1 MIKRD
6 AEAFLWMLFSAG
18 GVVSAMLMPA
28 LVFLFGVAFPL
39 GWLTPPTRDHMATL
53 LANPLV
59 ALVLLG
65 LIVLS
70 LFHWAH
76 RFRHTLYDGLQ
87 IKHLQEVIV
96 AVSYGG
102 AIIRSAGGLY
112 FPWPAGEGGGGGGRV
127 PFVPPPGR
135 GRGGGCRTR

>member
-6 AEAFLWMLFSAG
+6 AEPFLWMLFSAG

-28 LVFLFGVAFPL
+28 LLFLFGVAFPL
-39 GWLTPPTRDHMATL
+39 GWLTPPTRDHMAVL

-87 IKHLQEVIV
+87 IKHLQEVIA
-96 AVSYGG
+96 AVCYGG
-102 AIIRSAGGLY
+102 AIIGSAAAVYLL
-112 FPWPAGEGGGGGGRV
+112 WQAR
-127 PFVPPPGR
+127 
-135 GRGGGCRTR
+135 

>member
-6 AEAFLWMLFSAG
+6 AEPLLWMLFSAG

-28 LVFLFGVAFPL
+28 LSFLFGVAFPL
-39 GWLTPPTRDHMATL
+39 GWMTPPNREHMRAL

-59 ALVLLG
+59 ALVLVG

-87 IKHLQEVIV
+87 IKHLEGLI
-96 AVSYGG
+96 ATTCYGG
-102 AIIRSAGGLY
+102 AIVGSAAAVYLL
-112 FPWPAGEGGGGGGRV
+112 WQAR
-127 PFVPPPGR
+127 
-135 GRGGGCRTR
+135 

>member
-6 AEAFLWMLFSAG
+6 PEPLLWMLFSAG

-39 GWLTPPTRDHMATL
+39 GWMTPPSRDRMAEL
-53 LANPLV
+53 LGNPIV

-87 IKHLQEVIV
+87 IKHLEEVIATLCYGS
-96 AVSYGG
+96 AVVG
-102 AIIRSAGGLY
+102 SAAAVYLL
-112 FPWPAGEGGGGGGRV
+112 WQAR
-127 PFVPPPGR
+127 
-135 GRGGGCRTR
+135 

>member
-6 AEAFLWMLFSAG
+6 AEPFLWMLFSAG

-28 LVFLFGVAFPL
+28 LLLLFGIAFPL
-39 GWLTPPTRDHMATL
+39 GWLTPPDREHMRTL
-53 LANPLV
+53 IANPLV
-59 ALVLLG
+59 AVVLIG

-87 IKHLQEVIV
+87 IKHLQEVIA
-96 AVSYGG
+96 AVCYGG
-102 AIIRSAGGLY
+102 AVLGSVAAVYLLWLAR
-112 FPWPAGEGGGGGGRV
+112 
-127 PFVPPPGR
+127 
-135 GRGGGCRTR
+135 

>member
-1 MIKRD
+1 MIKRH
-6 AEAFLWMLFSAG
+6 AEPLLWMVFSAG

-28 LVFLFGVAFPL
+28 LLFLFGVAFPL
-39 GWLTPPTRDHMATL
+39 GWLTPPDRAHMRGL

-65 LIVLS
+65 LCVLS

-87 IKHLQEVIV
+87 IKHLEEVI
-96 AVSYGG
+96 ATTCYGG
-102 AIIRSAGGLY
+102 AVIGSAAAAYLL
-112 FPWPAGEGGGGGGRV
+112 WQAR
-127 PFVPPPGR
+127 
-135 GRGGGCRTR
+135 